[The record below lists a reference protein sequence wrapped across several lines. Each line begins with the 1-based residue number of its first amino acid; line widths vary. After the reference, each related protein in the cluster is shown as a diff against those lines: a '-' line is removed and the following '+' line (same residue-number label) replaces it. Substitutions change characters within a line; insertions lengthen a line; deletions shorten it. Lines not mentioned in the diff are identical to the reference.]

1 MLPLKVFNALPS
13 NIRLQIS
20 RIVFGHMS
28 SDFIHQMA
36 TPFHHNFYYGDGP
49 WYKLMLDH
57 CTYNKEK
64 KQVKVTI
71 TIPIQ
76 YE

>member
-13 NIRLQIS
+13 NKRLQIA
-20 RIVFGHMS
+20 RIVFGHMGN
-28 SDFIHQMA
+28 DFITQMA
-36 TPFHHNFYYGDGP
+36 TPFHHNFDYDDGH

-64 KQVKVTI
+64 NQVKVTI
-71 TIPIQ
+71 TIPI
-76 YE
+76 

>member
-1 MLPLKVFNALPS
+1 MIPLKLFNSLPLNNRK
-13 NIRLQIS
+13 QIA

-28 SDFIHQMA
+28 TDFINQMSE
-36 TPFHHNFYYGDGP
+36 PFHHNFDYDDGH

-71 TIPIQ
+71 SIPVD
-76 YE
+76 

>member
-13 NIRLQIS
+13 NKRKQIA
-20 RIVFGHMS
+20 RIVFGHMGE
-28 SDFIHQMA
+28 DFITQMT
-36 TPFHHNFYYGDGP
+36 TPFHHNFDYDEGQ

-64 KQVKVTI
+64 KQIKVTI
-71 TIPIQ
+71 TIPI
-76 YE
+76 

>member
-1 MLPLKVFNALPS
+1 MIPLKVFNALPS
-13 NIRLQIS
+13 NKRLQIA

-28 SDFIHQMA
+28 DNFITQMA
-36 TPFHHNFYYGDGP
+36 TPFHHNFDYGDGH

-64 KQVKVTI
+64 EQIKVTI
-71 TIPIQ
+71 TIPV
-76 YE
+76 

>member
-1 MLPLKVFNALPS
+1 MLPLKVFNELPP
-13 NIRLQIS
+13 NKRKQIA
-20 RIVFGHMS
+20 RIVFGHM
-28 SDFIHQMA
+28 DENFINQMT
-36 TPFHHNFYYGDGP
+36 TPFHHNFNYGDGH

-71 TIPIQ
+71 TIPI
-76 YE
+76 

>member
-1 MLPLKVFNALPS
+1 MLPLKVFNELPP
-13 NIRLQIS
+13 NKRKQIA
-20 RIVFGHMS
+20 RIVFGHMGGN
-28 SDFIHQMA
+28 FITQMA
-36 TPFHHNFYYGDGP
+36 TPFHHNFDYSDGH

-71 TIPIQ
+71 TISV
-76 YE
+76 